1 MKSKL
6 KIKNFS
12 GISIDHVLVAMLIA
26 LVISMVAR
34 AHSQAAADPRAG
46 LHVFDSYAKAAL

>member
-6 KIKNFS
+6 KNFS
-12 GISIDHVLVAMLIA
+12 GISIDHILVALLIA
-26 LVISMVAR
+26 LVISMVAQ
-34 AHSQAAADPRAG
+34 AHSKDAADPQAG